1 MMEKAINSMCLIAI
15 TILLILIFYS
25 ILSLDIFYRRVN
37 NIEDCTV
44 EIHPFNHKEDSIAC
58 GDSNE

>member
-1 MMEKAINSMCLIAI
+1 MEKAINSMCLITI
-15 TILLILIFYS
+15 TILLILVDYS
-25 ILSLDIFYRRVN
+25 ILSLDIFYRKVN

-58 GDSNE
+58 GDNNE